1 MPLKYYQEVA
11 QKMSQNEDK
20 TMYVNF
26 SHLSHFQ
33 HEDPQFIEN
42 IVQYY
47 YKYEPDMNRALTRL
61 MGQYIEQQRL
71 QKSYFQIA
79 IFNLP

>member
-1 MPLKYYQEVA
+1 MGDRRRGHDMPLKYYSEVA
-11 QKMSQNEDK
+11 KKMSQNEEK

-33 HEDPQFIEN
+33 HEDPHFIEN

-61 MGQYIEQQRL
+61 MGLFIDQQQL
-71 QKSYFQIA
+71 KK
-79 IFNLP
+79 